1 MGQSLSKNYIH
12 IIFSTKNRYPF
23 IRSEYEDQ
31 LFRYLG
37 GVCRNMNCPSLIV
50 GGYLDHVHILS
61 LLSKK
66 VTLVSLLEQLKTE
79 SSKWMKTL
87 SPDLKDFYWQDGYGA
102 FSVNPAQVEVVSN
115 YILRQKEHH
124 TEKSFQDEYRSFLKK
139 YKVDYDEKYV
149 WD

>member
-1 MGQSLSKNYIH
+1 MGQSLAKNYIH

-23 IRSEYEDQ
+23 ILPEFEDP

-37 GVCRNMNCPSLIV
+37 GVCRNINCPSLIT
-50 GGYLDHVHILS
+50 GGHLDHVHILS

-66 VTLVSLLEQLKTE
+66 VTLVALVEQLKTE

-87 SPDLKDFYWQDGYGA
+87 SPELRDFYWQDGYGA
-102 FSVNPAQVEVVSN
+102 FSVNPSQVEVVSN
-115 YILRQKEHH
+115 YILKQKEHH
-124 TEKSFQDEYRSFLKK
+124 KKRNFQDEYRVFLKK
-139 YKVDYDEKYV
+139 YRIEYDERHV

>member
-1 MGQSLSKNYIH
+1 MVRPK
-12 IIFSTKNRYPF
+12 YP
-23 IRSEYEDQ
+23 
-31 LFRYLG
+31 G

-50 GGYLDHVHILS
+50 GGYHDHVHILA

-124 TEKSFQDEYRSFLKK
+124 KKKSFQDEYRSFLIK
-139 YKVDYDEKYV
+139 YKVDFDEKYV